1 MFDIDGNNAFQEV
14 IIFEESET
22 LPGVETF
29 GGIRKQHEIK
39 KQAFP
44 EFRSKST

>member
-1 MFDIDGNNAFQEV
+1 MFVVNGNNAFQKV
-14 IIFEESET
+14 IIFEESQT

-29 GGIRKQHEIK
+29 GGIWKQHEIK

-44 EFRSKST
+44 DPRSKST